1 MFDGSQSIYEDG
13 TISAYAWDFGDGGR
27 AAEPLA
33 KHAYARN
40 GEYPVKLTVT
50 DNEGQRTTAE
60 EAIAVGV
67 PPLPVIEASTLEGMP
82 PLNVELS
89 AEKSSDGDG
98 TIAAYRWEFDDGETA
113 EGARVSRL
121 FSKIGEYDVKLVIED
136 NDGIHAEAEQA
147 IVAGQKPKAVI
158 TGAEKTYVGLRAVFD
173 GGGSMDD
180 GSITAYEWD
189 FGDGTTEKGARV
201 SHSFREPGAKKVVLT
216 VLDNTGLKGAATSE
230 VRVYGSDL
238 ADLRARLLEPISPVI
253 VQNQDIQLKFEVLNA
268 GERPTQAF
276 KAELF
281 DGSLSNKPLA
291 GMQVEGL
298 RPLEVREIAFKVNA
312 GEKLQ
317 ERKFYLSLDPDHKNR
332 ESNQVNNVLEA
343 VKTVMLLEA
352 CGNDFDD
359 DVDGYV
365 DEGCIDGP
373 VEGCGNRLDDDKDGK
388 VDEGCGATDAAISGV
403 PLVVSFGKTDPVVGE
418 EQEVTVSHPRMG
430 KLKEATVTLI
440 SPRGNRIS
448 LETDASGVA
457 RYRVE
462 EAGRYKVEAFKYT
475 LSTQAEFK
483 SISEFTATQRQAAL
497 LPLALFGKQV
507 FEMPLLVMVLSLLCV
522 IATILAYDR
531 SATLFKEE
539 LEIVKSRAELTRE
552 RGTRLGIGLLFL
564 FVPLIFNK
572 ALGFEAGIVAAI
584 AEIVVLYLTMHFE
597 RERF

>member
-1 MFDGSQSIYEDG
+1 M
-13 TISAYAWDFGDGGR
+13 R
-27 AAEPLA
+27 
-33 KHAYARN
+33 
-40 GEYPVKLTVT
+40 
-50 DNEGQRTTAE
+50 
-60 EAIAVGV
+60 
-67 PPLPVIEASTLEGMP
+67 
-82 PLNVELS
+82 
-89 AEKSSDGDG
+89 
-98 TIAAYRWEFDDGETA
+98 
-113 EGARVSRL
+113 
-121 FSKIGEYDVKLVIED
+121 
-136 NDGIHAEAEQA
+136 GI
-147 IVAGQKPKAVI
+147 
-158 TGAEKTYVGLRAVFD
+158 
-173 GGGSMDD
+173 
-180 GSITAYEWD
+180 
-189 FGDGTTEKGARV
+189 
-201 SHSFREPGAKKVVLT
+201 
-216 VLDNTGLKGAATSE
+216 ATSE
-230 VRVYGSDL
+230 VRVYSSDL

-253 VQNQDIQLKFEVLNA
+253 VQNQDVQLKFEILNA

-281 DGSLSNKPLA
+281 DGSLSNQPLA

-298 RPLEVREIAFKVNA
+298 RPLEAREIAFTVNA

-343 VKTVMLLEA
+343 VKAVMLLEP
-352 CGNDFDD
+352 CCNDCDD

-365 DEGCIDGP
+365 DEGYIDGP

-403 PLVVSFGKTDPVVGE
+403 PLVVSFGKTDPVVGK
-418 EQEVTVSHPRMG
+418 EQEVKGSHPLMG
-430 KLKEATVTLI
+430 ELKEATVTLI
-440 SPRGNRIS
+440 SPRGNRIR
-448 LETDASGVA
+448 LETDAGGVA

-475 LSTQAEFK
+475 LSTQAEFR
-483 SISEFTATQRQAAL
+483 SISEFTAAQRQAAL
-497 LPLALFGKQV
+497 LPPVLFGKQV

-522 IATILAYDR
+522 IAMVLAYDR

-539 LEIVKSRAELTRE
+539 LEVVKSRTELTRE

-572 ALGFEAGIVAAI
+572 ALGFEAGIGAAI